1 MEKSGYLVPYAEAEV
16 RNLEGMRIN
25 QKRVTEPVVILR
37 VTR

>member
-16 RNLEGMRIN
+16 QNLQGMRIN
-25 QKRVTEPVVILR
+25 QNRVTVPVVIRR